1 MPPLTAP
8 ELELWERR
16 FSRSLED
23 LEPLHLSDGQYAR
36 RETKV
41 RQARVRKQR
50 LARECTTPKHAL
62 ARARAARTAHA
73 TDKTKLL
80 EVLASDCGC
89 VLREKGCFNALFER
103 YGMSV
108 IDDIIRWRSRSL
120 TSQQDAKT
128 TLKTISESLRTD
140 AGEFVPRFPPIQSGM
155 ELAFAVGPVP
165 RSGGCCILQLV
176 QKLAGKKM
184 AIFSIF
190 ATSAARAPVWER

>member
-1 MPPLTAP
+1 MPQLTAA

-23 LEPLHLSDGQYAR
+23 LEPLHSSDGQYAR

-50 LARECTTPKHAL
+50 LARECTTPKHSL
-62 ARARAARTAHA
+62 ARARAARTSHA
-73 TDKTKLL
+73 IDKTKLL

-89 VLREKGCFNALFER
+89 VLREKGCYNALFER

-128 TLKTISESLRTD
+128 TLMTISESLRTD

-155 ELAFAVGPVP
+155 EICAPAFFALTMIPSSNLSRELGADHT
-165 RSGGCCILQLV
+165 
-176 QKLAGKKM
+176 KLLFA
-184 AIFSIF
+184 AIK
-190 ATSAARAPVWER
+190 R

>member
-50 LARECTTPKHAL
+50 LARECTTPKYSL

-80 EVLASDCGC
+80 EVLLASDCGC
-89 VLREKGCFNALFER
+89 AL
-103 YGMSV
+103 
-108 IDDIIRWRSRSL
+108 
-120 TSQQDAKT
+120 
-128 TLKTISESLRTD
+128 
-140 AGEFVPRFPPIQSGM
+140 
-155 ELAFAVGPVP
+155 
-165 RSGGCCILQLV
+165 
-176 QKLAGKKM
+176 
-184 AIFSIF
+184 
-190 ATSAARAPVWER
+190 WERAAIVLSSNATAWA

>member
-16 FSRSLED
+16 LARSLED
-23 LEPLHLSDGQYAR
+23 LEPLHSSDGQYAR

-50 LARECTTPKHAL
+50 LVRECTTPKHSV

-89 VLREKGCFNALFER
+89 VLREKGCYNALFER

-120 TSQQDAKT
+120 TSQQDGA
-128 TLKTISESLRTD
+128 
-140 AGEFVPRFPPIQSGM
+140 RFHA
-155 ELAFAVGPVP
+155 LCA
-165 RSGGCCILQLV
+165 RSKNEDYG
-176 QKLAGKKM
+176 
-184 AIFSIF
+184 
-190 ATSAARAPVWER
+190 